1 MTGRNRILIGIA
13 AIIVVGLGIV
23 LILSML
29 APNGSPGLV
38 VTVQP
43 SDTPTPRP
51 TATAPMVES
60 NEPTMTTDFS
70 DVQATASALAGL
82 VETPFSPSQE
92 SATNHPTG
100 GEMTRTAN
108 VMATGG
114 SQTSSIQAT
123 ASAMASLIETPIDME
138 EVTLTAEAI
147 GPVTEPTREDAGGD
161 EPSDTPPPTPVEI
174 AFAPV
179 LIRSNVSGEVIGD
192 GTLRL
197 YAPASVTA
205 AQTVRIELE
214 LNVDN
219 AYITPTPQGSDRT
232 AVPRSTQ
239 VASPGGTTPTP
250 YVPLVTD
257 QGLPIYQRMGA
268 TLLCSAASF
277 SGCDG
282 QRDAAQTKLISSRS
296 TSWSWILRPAEDA
309 SGSQDLRLEVWI
321 TQLNLDGEIEFLDVP
336 DAQYRFTIAVN
347 PAAGGISPIL
357 ISLVVVA
364 SGLLV
369 VAMSSRRKRNTQPA
383 PTAPAIKVP
392 STVKAPLVFISYRR
406 GSSWG
411 QARSIEQSLRK
422 RGADVFIDI
431 DDINEGKFA
440 ETIQKAIADCD
451 FFLPVLAPG
460 TLDSVWVQREIAHA
474 ISLKKTIVPLLVD
487 GFMLDEASLPSDIAE
502 IASHNAI
509 RVLPEF
515 YEEAMDRL
523 AKRFLR
529 LE

>member
-1 MTGRNRILIGIA
+1 MAMTRQNRILIGIA
-13 AIIVVGLGIV
+13 AIILVGLGLV
-23 LILSML
+23 YLIARLTLSGV
-29 APNGSPGLV
+29 PNIEALTPV
-38 VTVQP
+38 VTAMP
-43 SDTPTPRP
+43 SKTRPPSTATATEVESDEPTATTSSTPRP
-51 TATAPMVES
+51 
-60 NEPTMTTDFS
+60 
-70 DVQATASALAGL
+70 
-82 VETPFSPSQE
+82 
-92 SATNHPTG
+92 
-100 GEMTRTAN
+100 TRTAN
-108 VMATGG
+108 VQVTGG
-114 SQTSSIQAT
+114 ANISSIQAT
-123 ASAMASLIETPIDME
+123 ASALAESLETPPSLDGPTPTTE
-138 EVTLTAEAI
+138 SVEVPSAEFTPTNQDTTA
-147 GPVTEPTREDAGGD
+147 GD
-161 EPSDTPPPTPVEI
+161 EPTTTPPATPIEI

-179 LIRSNVSGEVIGD
+179 LIRSNVSGDVIGD

-197 YAPASVTA
+197 YAPSSVQD
-205 AQTVRIELE
+205 AQTVRVELE

-239 VASPGGTTPTP
+239 VSSPPGTTPTP
-250 YVPLVTD
+250 YVPVITD

-282 QRDAAQTKLISSRS
+282 QRDPTQTKLISSRS
-296 TSWSWILRPAEDA
+296 TSWSWILRPAEA
-309 SGSQDLRLEVWI
+309 VSGVQDLRLEVWI
-321 TQLNLDGEIEFLDVP
+321 TQLNLDGQIEFLDVP

-347 PAAGGISPIL
+347 PAGGISPIL

-364 SGLLV
+364 SSLLV
-369 VAMSSRRKRNTQPA
+369 VGGVLWRKRRGGQTP
-383 PTAPAIKVP
+383 PAIKIP
-392 STVKAPLVFISYRR
+392 STVKSPMVFISYRR

-451 FFLPVLAPG
+451 FFLPVLAPR
-460 TLDSVWVQREIAHA
+460 TLDSEWVRREIAHA
-474 ISLKKTIVPLLVD
+474 IQLKKTIVPLLVD
-487 GFMLDEASLPSDIAE
+487 GFMLDAESLPADITE

>member
-1 MTGRNRILIGIA
+1 MNGRSRILIGVA
-13 AIIVVGLGIV
+13 AIVLVGV
-23 LILSML
+23 LLLLFTSQFSINAVPQLTATPDST
-29 APNGSPGLV
+29 
-38 VTVQP
+38 TVP
-43 SDTPTPRP
+43 SDTPTPLP
-51 TATAPMVES
+51 TATRDSSPEETEALL
-60 NEPTMTTDFS
+60 PTGAANIS
-70 DVQATASALAGL
+70 SVQATSTALAAL
-82 VETPFSPSQE
+82 LETPPGLE
-92 SATNHPTG
+92 DT
-100 GEMTRTAN
+100 
-108 VMATGG
+108 
-114 SQTSSIQAT
+114 
-123 ASAMASLIETPIDME
+123 
-138 EVTLTAEAI
+138 TLTAQSI
-147 GPVTEPTREDAGGD
+147 IPLTPRPTVPDTGGGD
-161 EPSDTPPPTPVEI
+161 TPTDTPPPTPIEI

-179 LIRSNVSGEVIGD
+179 LIRSNVSGDVIGD

-197 YAPASVTA
+197 YAPAAVEPS
-205 AQTVRIELE
+205 QTVRVELE

-219 AYITPTPQGSDRT
+219 AYITPTPQGIERT

-239 VASPGGTTPTP
+239 VSSPPGTTPTP
-250 YVPLVTD
+250 YVPVITD
-257 QGLPIYQRMGA
+257 QGVPVYQRMGA
-268 TLLCSAASF
+268 TLLCSEQSF

-282 QRDAAQTKLISSRS
+282 QRDPTQTKLIASRS

-309 SGSQDLRLEVWI
+309 SGGQDLRLEVWI
-321 TQLNLDGEIEFLDVP
+321 TQFNLDGQIEFLDVA

-347 PAAGGISPIL
+347 PVGGISPIL
-357 ISLVVVA
+357 IALVVVA
-364 SGLLV
+364 GGLGVVGAAVLQRRRSGLTLT
-369 VAMSSRRKRNTQPA
+369 ATAAKTPA
-383 PTAPAIKVP
+383 TATGPM
-392 STVKAPLVFISYRR
+392 VFISYRR

-440 ETIQKAIADCD
+440 ETIQKAIADCH

-460 TLDSVWVQREIAHA
+460 TLESMWVQREIAHA
-474 ISLKKTIVPLLVD
+474 IQLKKTIVPLLVD
-487 GFMLDEASLPSDIAE
+487 GFVLEETSLPTAIAD